1 MIRPPSDDLVN
12 RLKALVGPEGWTDDP
27 DILAPRLVEWR
38 DRWSGRTP
46 LMLSPAS
53 TEETAAVVGLC
64 AAADRGMARYQA
76 LLAGAQEQLEPG
88 GVLVLELDAQ
98 RAAETAQRAVRY
110 GFVDVHVVQDYS
122 GRDRVLTARAP
133 AA

>member
-27 DILAPRLVEWR
+27 EILAPRLVEWR

-53 TEETAAVVGLC
+53 TEETAAIVGLC
-64 AAADRGMARYQA
+64 AAA
-76 LLAGAQEQLEPG
+76 GAPL
-88 GVLVLELDAQ
+88 
-98 RAAETAQRAVRY
+98 
-110 GFVDVHVVQDYS
+110 
-122 GRDRVLTARAP
+122 
-133 AA
+133 